1 MNRPC
6 NDPCMGRTQIYG
18 LSYDLCI
25 QRKSFGVHSA
35 MRTQKQ
41 QKCPYLI
48 NYSARISLFD
58 KTTNLKLTT
67 TTTKT
72 KKNHT
77 IFVVFR
83 QLPDLFTFLY
93 KSKTLSFQ
101 QCFHYQQLTPIFI
114 IKIGFSSLMNC
125 LFVHVN
131 GLQCTRT
138 VIEKYLMIKSL
149 LPK

>member
-72 KKNHT
+72 KKKNT
-77 IFVVFR
+77 TTQFYLSIDFSR
-83 QLPDLFTFLY
+83 WM
-93 KSKTLSFQ
+93 KTEK
-101 QCFHYQQLTPIFI
+101 P
-114 IKIGFSSLMNC
+114 SLMNYSKQILKVC
-125 LFVHVN
+125 RGITWWHKHQTQLPWPSDMNYCDVAREP
-131 GLQCTRT
+131 GEDWR
-138 VIEKYLMIKSL
+138 SL
-149 LPK
+149 LCW